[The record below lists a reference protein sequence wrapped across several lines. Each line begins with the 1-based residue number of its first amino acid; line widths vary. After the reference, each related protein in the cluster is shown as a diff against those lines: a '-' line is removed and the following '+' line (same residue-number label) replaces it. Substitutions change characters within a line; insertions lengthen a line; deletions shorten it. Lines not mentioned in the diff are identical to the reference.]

1 MFLHCK
7 NNAFLWE
14 MITKKIARGG
24 SFEGFF
30 TAGQLI
36 GSSSSKVYY
45 KKDVSKKF
53 KGKYLCWRLFLI
65 RCLRWLLWRLLRRR
79 FLIKLQVYSLWLYQK
94 VQVFSCEICEIFQ
107 NNSFVKHFQRISFN
121 SSTGASEKR

>member
-1 MFLHCK
+1 
-7 NNAFLWE
+7 

-45 KKDVSKKF
+45 KKDVSKQF
-53 KGKYLCWRLFLI
+53 TGKYLCWRLFLI
-65 RCLRWLLWRLLRRR
+65 KIPPMAALKTPLSTIFNKIAGIQLVTLSKSASV
-79 FLIKLQVYSLWLYQK
+79 FL
-94 VQVFSCEICEIFQ
+94 
-107 NNSFVKHFQRISFN
+107 
-121 SSTGASEKR
+121 